1 MAKFHKIYIKVKAEE
16 ELGVY
21 VGGDGVPYSV
31 GMVLGQLFTVKI
43 GETEFQAAV
52 HLSSVGGH
60 HVVTDVRSGCQ
71 WPGHIQKHHA
81 TDEQGNRQ
89 STLRQAWSY
98 IEQQLENAARNH
110 AGPNKVA
117 SMIMARPDF
126 RTELIENGILEPD
139 EPYPVEQ

>member
-1 MAKFHKIYIKVKAEE
+1 MAKFHKIYIKVKADEE
-16 ELGVY
+16 MGTH

-43 GETEFQAAV
+43 GEFELQAAV
-52 HLSSVGGH
+52 HLSATGGH

-71 WPGHIQKHHA
+71 WPSHIQKHHA
-81 TDEQGNRQ
+81 TDEQGNRLN
-89 STLRQAWSY
+89 TLQQAHAY
-98 IEQQLENAARNH
+98 VAQQLENAARNH

-117 SMIMARPDF
+117 ATIMSRPDF
-126 RTELIENGILEPD
+126 RAELIENGILEPD

>member
-1 MAKFHKIYIKVKAEE
+1 MAKFHKIYIKVKPDE
-16 ELGVY
+16 ELGIY

-52 HLSSVGGH
+52 HLAAAGDYY
-60 HVVTDVRSGCQ
+60 VVTDVRSGCQ
-71 WPGHIQKHHA
+71 WPSHIQKHHA

-89 STLRQAWSY
+89 STLRQAWTY
-98 IEQQLENAARNH
+98 VEQQLENAARNH

-117 SMIMARPDF
+117 SAIMARPDF
-126 RTELIENGILEPD
+126 RIELIESGILEPD
-139 EPYPVEQ
+139 DPYPAAQ